1 MARHLQ
7 IRLELI
13 YGPEEE
19 TEVTLASG
27 RPWAVTDKSPTP
39 SGFWR
44 QDCSLA
50 TAGPGCVS
58 RRHVRNPKGVDLLGE
73 RERSFHDAPLLFICK
88 HSLPFQGFSRSASIS
103 GTQSPLLLLVHYP
116 QHREKHLRFLFIP
129 PEVKPGVRRGWRAVF
144 CPAFFPLEQR
154 GTHIFP
160 EDQDGLVT

>member
-27 RPWAVTDKSPTP
+27 RPWAVTDKSLTP

-116 QHREKHLRFLFIP
+116 QHQEKRLRFLFIP

-160 EDQDGLVT
+160 EGQDGLVT

>member
-88 HSLPFQGFSRSASIS
+88 HSLPFQGFSRSGSIS

-160 EDQDGLVT
+160 EGQDGLVT